1 MMKVLI
7 TGHAGFIGGYFT
19 KKLLDEGHTVT
30 GVDIKLPRYK
40 VENETNFLSIQQD
53 CRLFFKREF
62 YDTFDLV
69 VHCAAVIGGRE
80 GIENKSLFL
89 ATENLTI
96 DSAFFDWVNKH
107 KPKKVIYW
115 SSSAA
120 YPVQL
125 QTKTD
130 HFQIML
136 EETDLQPTKT
146 SLGSPDETYG
156 LTKVVGEVLCSRIN
170 PTDTKVYVFRPFSG
184 YGEDQSFDYPFN
196 SIVNRAIKRENPL
209 VVWGTGEQ
217 VRDFIHIDDIYGA
230 VMTVLNMEDGEKLC
244 PLNLGTGVPT
254 SFKELASMA
263 AELVGYTP
271 TEIKPLTNKPMGVE
285 FRCADVT
292 ELHKVYKPKVTLREG
307 IERAIKNAV

>member
-1 MMKVLI
+1 MKVLI
-7 TGHAGFIGGYFT
+7 TGHAGFIGNYFT
-19 KKLLDEGHTVT
+19 KKLLAEGHTVT
-30 GVDIKLPRYK
+30 GVDIKLPK
-40 VENETNFLSIQQD
+40 HIENIGNFLSIQQD

-69 VHCAAVIGGRE
+69 IHCAAVIGGRE

-96 DSAFFDWVNKH
+96 DAAFFDWVAKN

-120 YPVQL
+120 YPIEL
-125 QTKTD
+125 QRKTEQ
-130 HFQIML
+130 FQIKL
-136 EETDLQPTKT
+136 EETDLDPIRS
-146 SLGSPDETYG
+146 SLGNPDETYG

-170 PTDTKVYVFRPFSG
+170 PNNTKVYVFRPFSG
-184 YGEDQSFDYPFN
+184 YGEEQSFDYPFN
-196 SIVNRAIKRENPL
+196 SIVNRAIKKEDPL

-217 VRDFIHIDDIYGA
+217 VRDFIHIDDIYEA
-230 VMTVLNMEDGEKLC
+230 TMTVLNMEDGEKLC
-244 PLNLGTGVPT
+244 PLNLGTGFPT
-254 SFKELASMA
+254 SFKELAVMA

-271 TEIKPLTNKPMGVE
+271 EIQPLTDKPMGVE
-285 FRCADVT
+285 FRCADTT